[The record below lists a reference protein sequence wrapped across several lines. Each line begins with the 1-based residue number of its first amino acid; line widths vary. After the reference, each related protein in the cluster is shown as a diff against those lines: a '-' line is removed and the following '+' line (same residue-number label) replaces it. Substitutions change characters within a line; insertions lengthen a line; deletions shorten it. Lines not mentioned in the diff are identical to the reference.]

1 MKSMQYFSRFGD
13 DNAFK
18 NIAYHT
24 KLHSME
30 QTVKLID
37 EANEKKFEVFSS
49 IVQMKMA
56 IIKIPQYKM

>member
-1 MKSMQYFSRFGD
+1 
-13 DNAFK
+13 
-18 NIAYHT
+18 
-24 KLHSME
+24 ME